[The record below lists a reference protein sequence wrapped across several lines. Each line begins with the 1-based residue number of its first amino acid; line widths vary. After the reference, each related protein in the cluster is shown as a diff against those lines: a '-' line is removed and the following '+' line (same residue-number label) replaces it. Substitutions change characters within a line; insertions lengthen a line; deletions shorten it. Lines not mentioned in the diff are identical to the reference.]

1 VANFLGIEQWQNLVI
16 GNCVTN
22 SLFIFYQPNE
32 KKNSPHTFQVWLVKE
47 CMQLMSKCSEYSH
60 ITNNNH
66 MHEATHV

>member
-32 KKNSPHTFQVWLVKE
+32 KKKFTTHFPSLASKRMHATDVK
-47 CMQLMSKCSEYSH
+47 M
-60 ITNNNH
+60 
-66 MHEATHV
+66 